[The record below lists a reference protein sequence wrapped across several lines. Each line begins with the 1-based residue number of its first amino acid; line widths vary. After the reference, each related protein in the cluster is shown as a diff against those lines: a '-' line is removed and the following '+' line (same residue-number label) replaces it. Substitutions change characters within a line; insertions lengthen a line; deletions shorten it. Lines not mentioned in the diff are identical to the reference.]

1 MRRAL
6 LVLPLLAL
14 SACIT
19 VNDGERKSDPKEA
32 AKANVQLGVEYLRQG
47 ELARAKEKLERAEK
61 QDPKNSDVY
70 WAKASLFEAMNQPKE
85 ADHSYQKAMSLAPQ
99 KAELMNTYAVFLCK
113 QGEVER
119 AVPMFEKVIA
129 DKLYPTPYA
138 AAANAGTCLR
148 GDKRNADA
156 QRFFERAIAMRPN
169 FVDAVVGLADLQV
182 TEGNLVG
189 AAKTVSN
196 YILTGNKSADVLQVA
211 VRTSVA
217 QKDCPAAANYARLL
231 RRDFP
236 NSSQAAA
243 LPQQMGTC
251 SFNGTAN

>member
-14 SACIT
+14 AACVT
-19 VNDGERKSDPKEA
+19 VNDGERKADPKEA

-61 QDPKNSDVY
+61 QDPKNPDVY
-70 WAKASLFEAMNQPKE
+70 WAKASLFEAMNQPKD

-113 QGEVER
+113 QGDVDR
-119 AVPMFEKVIA
+119 ALPMFEKVIA
-129 DKLYPTPYA
+129 DKLYPTPFA

-169 FVDAVVGLADLQV
+169 FVDAVVGLADLQLS
-182 TEGNLVG
+182 EGNPAG
-189 AAKTVSN
+189 AAKTVN
-196 YILTGNKSADVLQVA
+196 NFVLTGNKSADVMLVA
-211 VRTSVA
+211 VRASVA

-236 NSSQAAA
+236 NSAQAATV
-243 LPQQMGTC
+243 PQQMGTC
-251 SFNGTAN
+251 TMNGGAN